1 MIGEFTDIFLLI
13 IKALSLIGF
22 AIYIVFSAVI
32 VRQERL
38 MSAVIEEGFE
48 PVIKTLA
55 LMHFFG
61 SIALFF
67 TALLLL

>member
-1 MIGEFTDIFLLI
+1 MTGDFAGIFWLV
-13 IKALSLIGF
+13 IKAFTLLGL
-22 AIYIVFSAVI
+22 AIYIVFSLVI

-55 LMHFFG
+55 LIHLLV
-61 SIALFF
+61 SIALFVL
-67 TALLLL
+67 ALILL

>member
-1 MIGEFTDIFLLI
+1 MIGDFTSIFWLI
-13 IKALSLIGF
+13 IKAFTLLGF
-22 AIYIVFSAVI
+22 AIYTVFAIVI

-48 PVIKTLA
+48 PVIKSLA
-55 LMHFFG
+55 IIHLLG

-67 TALLLL
+67 FALILL